1 MKKLLLLILPVLALL
16 LLAAPVAAADE
27 HGNSSDKQVTSQVEH
42 GKSADVHS
50 SVEDSQADS
59 EDPEANSEDADASV
73 SEDQSGAQRLQ
84 FYTVSGG
91 SSDNVTSTEVDGT
104 ANVVAPTGD
113 VALVI
118 QGNIKSGLDP
128 NKEYEVWVRSLEGY
142 TGPAD
147 KSYTPSDYS
156 YYMLDTFTTNDQ
168 GHGSFHVNIPS
179 DDLPAGPYDIQVA
192 INVAQETGIGPTVIA
207 TPWNPGLSVT
217 VGSGN

>member
-1 MKKLLLLILPVLALL
+1 MKKLLLLIIPVLALL
-16 LLAAPVAAADE
+16 LLVAPVAAADE
-27 HGNSSDKQVTSQVEH
+27 HGNSPDEQVTSQVEH
-42 GKSADVHS
+42 GKSADAQS
-50 SVEDSQADS
+50 RVEDSQADS
-59 EDPEANSEDADASV
+59 ESQGVNSEDADGSV

-91 SSDNVTSTEVDGT
+91 SSDNVTSNEVDGT

-118 QGNIKSGLDP
+118 QGNIKSGLEA
-128 NKEYEVWVRSLEGY
+128 NQEYEVWVRSLAGY

-147 KSYTPSDYS
+147 ESYTPLN
-156 YYMLDTFTTNDQ
+156 YYMLDTFTTNGNGY
-168 GHGSFHVNIPS
+168 GHFHINIPS
-179 DDLPAGPYDIQVA
+179 DELPPNTYDIQVA
-192 INVAQETGIGPTVIA
+192 INVAGLTTERSVIA